1 MHFVTN
7 CKYLFSN
14 FLTYKQFDFAAAV
27 VLIVFVAFLVSR
39 VAKTKR
45 NILAICLIVAGA
57 AMNIIER
64 HFLGNGCVRDYI
76 NFFGLFV
83 FNFYDLLFMT
93 GVFVLG
99 LDVLLVREVHNN
111 G

>member
-7 CKYLFSN
+7 CKFLFSN
-14 FLTYKQFDFAAAV
+14 FLTYKQFGLLAAI
-27 VLIVFVAFLVSR
+27 VLIVFVAFLIAGM
-39 VAKTKR
+39 AKTRR
-45 NILAICLIVAGA
+45 NILAICLVIAGA

-64 HFLGNGCVRDYI
+64 HFIGNGCVRDYI

-83 FNFYDLLFMT
+83 FNFYDLVFMA

-99 LDVLLVREVHNN
+99 LDVLLVRKIRNN